1 MFSAVALAN
10 LVTMTSR
17 MDDLI
22 GLVTWAANPLGR
34 VGLKPRI
41 LAVSIALFIRFLPV
55 LIEKGG
61 FLVESWR
68 SRSTK
73 RASWR
78 LVVPMAL
85 LALDDAETVAE
96 ALRARGGVDLVDD

>member
-1 MFSAVALAN
+1 MIGMVTRVAIPF
-10 LVTMTSR
+10 R
-17 MDDLI
+17 WF
-22 GLVTWAANPLGR
+22 GLNPKILG
-34 VGLKPRI
+34 
-41 LAVSIALFIRFLPV
+41 VSIAFFIRFLPV

-73 RASWR
+73 PAGWR
-78 LVVPMAL
+78 VVVPMAL

-96 ALRARGGVDLVDD
+96 ALRARGGVDPIDD